1 MKRSSLQKGLVDLV
15 NLCQFF
21 IEFAPGG
28 GIHKILT
35 ITL

>member
-1 MKRSSLQKGLVDLV
+1 MVKLTKGLVDLV
-15 NLCQFF
+15 NVWQFF

-35 ITL
+35 KIL